1 MPNDPRVKFKKKK
14 MYDPSHNIIH
24 FGGGGSG
31 GMRSIYEDGTPPP
44 DTGGGDTG
52 GGGETGGGGTIP
64 IYRPTDT
71 IIPQPLKPSLNPG
84 EITGITIGSIAGAAA
99 LAELTRR
106 ALEEERRRRG
116 MRPVSQ
122 SDRPLSSRQS
132 GGNIFER
139 QSRTRVGRAISRGIT
154 NVNQS
159 LANAVD
165 ANAVEMTSTRPSAPI
180 QAEFAPIS
188 KVSSPSSSGA
198 ATPDIQSARSS
209 ASNSADLQSARSRP
223 SSGTTTPDGNLS
235 SIRPGARKFQQ
246 QPSALSAATT
256 PPTPAPERPYNELL
270 IDITPELRAQLESM
284 SLFNLNDP
292 NQIREMTDAQFKE
305 FVERNGIN
313 IGGPGGATPD
323 IDRFTNL
330 ELSIEDIELK
340 LMNVVDMPSARRQEL
355 VAQQKELKATL
366 AFEKEVFKRT
376 RERAELKASTENIN
390 IPKETPASKNSRPI
404 SKTIAPETPTANN
417 PVNDRITAA
426 QPTRETEMT
435 SLAAHEQRL
444 QTAIES
450 AVEVKTRGPTIFEQ
464 TRTVI
469 QKATSRKPIEAKVKI
484 DPIPKAALERAR
496 AASGLSTDVEMRPI
510 VQPQETRA
518 PPLSE
523 ADALE
528 RALKQSAL
536 EVGAAYSG
544 GEGAGSSKGVTVET
558 LRAEQQ
564 PQGSRQIEQPTA
576 AIEQPRTGK
585 GKGLAPGARERI
597 QPVERPVT
605 AEVPKLPPPVERVA
619 PVATETAVDRFNKMY
634 DIMAEQHIKHGYEI
648 PTAPEGVTGI
658 ESKKY
663 IMDEILKETVAN
675 ERPIYKGKD
684 KVEMTLEEATAKVQA
699 EYNKALNDPTTQ
711 RPVETIRPEESIQ
724 IAPTKKGKGKIKKT
738 GLLAT
743 EEQRLRPTPQSRE
756 AQARVQ
762 ARAAAA
768 PEARARAAAPEARAA
783 PAPEVRAPAPEAR
796 AAAAPE
802 ARTMSAPAETIAARR
817 RMGVPELPAPP
828 PVAPEEI
835 ASFAERRAFFE
846 ETSRRVAPPIEPAGP
861 SPPPSAPGSGTATPQ
876 EGATVERTP
885 AERASLAEEVRLGL
899 SKKPGRQ
906 KAKINYGK
914 SNSTTRNPLD
924 IFVSPQHRNIPSVE
938 LHPGAKNLNKALS
951 ELGSRVPKLVP
962 TKAKLI
968 SMGTSIAAEGG
979 GMVAGFYA
987 GSEAGKAMSNYFATH
1002 PPKNRGEEYGQALA
1016 TSMVALGVGN
1026 LVAKAVTY
1034 AIRQGVSYA
1043 VAGVVSGSISGA
1055 GAAGVT
1061 ALGEAAL
1068 FATIAT
1074 TTQFYTTKSLEDAGY
1089 SHEYARGHGAAYAT
1103 VALMAAEEVAWLAK
1117 GGPWNLAA
1125 DAAFIT
1131 SELFIIGFGIWSYFE
1146 ETAAGREQDEA
1157 EAANREEIAKQK
1169 KERDDAIAAI
1179 NSTNNLRQ
1187 DFMLDLA
1194 KYDYDFDALYATL
1207 SNEERV
1213 AMGIASPEAKAIF
1226 QRQVESAFDP
1236 FGAFQEPN
1244 NGLQAP
1250 VVLTQVEQDRRDVFN
1265 EYINWYINELRG
1277 VKQPPFNVND
1287 PRVIELNEYSG
1298 GTWQSAA
1305 GVTATTNYAQSER
1318 THPLIE
1324 NAQNEIINA
1333 FHNERKTIEEMPP
1346 DVVRYA
1352 NLDPNFRNTYEA
1364 YIVTEAQAQ
1373 IFIEFN
1379 RTQFTYNDMDPK
1391 LVEIANRDPTFRAA
1405 ADAYY
1410 QTMAKQ
1416 ARDLNLS
1423 ISEVARLNSLMERDQ
1438 AIEIGKLNEARNLI
1452 ISRNQ
1457 AENQAAIDAYNAN
1470 ILREINIYGPNF
1482 ESIIRNINDQ
1492 ALLTGHTFLYATT
1505 PAALYEQL
1513 HMEMPE
1519 LELVDP
1525 DDEIDEP
1532 DQPAATWKPGKG
1544 RKVGDTAIYSYRYN
1558 LTDEQNQELDE
1569 LARREYFINDPEE
1582 MKRRAAI
1589 IYQRDKYLYEQT
1601 DQERADDLGMTLED
1615 YYAKFGIPI
1624 DQLPIA
1630 DFNGTYPT
1638 NGRVRMPDGRIE
1650 TYVNGK
1656 RTSVELPPEILYDPN
1671 LPQQPNGNIRMPDG
1685 SMRTYLDGKVTFVS
1699 YPSTTPVA
1707 DRLTPDQINAGT
1719 PQVPDETPTTPT
1731 TPTPSAATTPDRE
1744 PTYEELKVMYP
1755 DRYQLYDTAYKK
1767 SYNQNPAV
1775 TPEMQAMYIEG
1786 LLRSEHTNRLA
1797 NGTAAPLPAPS
1808 AATTTTPTTS
1818 EPTYEQ
1824 LKMMYNEEYETLK
1837 REQRGQT
1844 TNLATMD
1851 ANIEAGLRQVYSQNP
1866 KPLPGQQQTL
1876 PEPEGPLK
1884 NGNVKMP
1891 DGSTRTYKNGLVV
1904 EVSYPSTIPYGQ
1916 QKTPQQIN
1924 DAEGVRPVS
1933 YIGPTTTPE
1942 TPKDTLKQGAVKMPD
1957 GSKRIY
1963 IDGKVVSVA
1972 YPDGTTGPTINEIN
1986 AAEGVKQADAPSIT
2000 NTNPM
2005 QAVDDLFKGKTPAPS
2020 AATTPPSA
2028 ATTPPAPSTATT
2040 PAPAP
2045 EEEVVLGNRLDS
2057 LMRKTTPAPSAA
2069 TTPPAP
2075 SAATTP
2081 PAPSAATTP
2090 PAPTTNP

>member
-44 DTGGGDTG
+44 DEGGGDTG

-84 EITGITIGSIAGAAA
+84 EITGITIGSIAAAAAA
-99 LAELTRR
+99 LEATRR
-106 ALEEERRRRG
+106 ALEKQRRPG
-116 MRPVSQ
+116 MQPVSQ
-122 SDRPLSSRQS
+122 TEDLSSRQS
-132 GGNIFER
+132 GGG
-139 QSRTRVGRAISRGIT
+139 GRRPRPKVIPREI
-154 NVNQS
+154 
-159 LANAVD
+159 VD
-165 ANAVEMTSTRPSAPI
+165 MFEMTPTRP
-180 QAEFAPIS
+180 FAPLS
-188 KVSSPSSSGA
+188 KASSPSSSGA
-198 ATPDIQSARSS
+198 ATPDLQSARSS
-209 ASNSADLQSARSRP
+209 ASSSADLQSARSRT

-235 SIRPGARKFQQ
+235 SIRPGARQFQQ
-246 QPSALSAATT
+246 QPSAPIPPIPPAPAPAPAPAPEIISPSVQLNKIKSEITLLENQLPTETDLTVKNAMKETIKILKKQATALEKTMPARPAPSAATT
-256 PPTPAPERPYNELL
+256 PPVERPAPPPESVAANTRSRSGTQLNQQLEQVRTQENLTRIENVLTPRQKRSSEGLKLANADLARPNVPKQKVYLSGRRTTYLNRIKRDYNEINRLLNDKNIPEIRRRALLQQQEEYRILIQEEESSGINKTLTTEINTSVHTPAN
-270 IDITPELRAQLESM
+270 DNLRA
-284 SLFNLNDP
+284 
-292 NQIREMTDAQFKE
+292 T
-305 FVERNGIN
+305 
-313 IGGPGGATPD
+313 
-323 IDRFTNL
+323 
-330 ELSIEDIELK
+330 
-340 LMNVVDMPSARRQEL
+340 
-355 VAQQKELKATL
+355 
-366 AFEKEVFKRT
+366 
-376 RERAELKASTENIN
+376 
-390 IPKETPASKNSRPI
+390 
-404 SKTIAPETPTANN
+404 
-417 PVNDRITAA
+417 
-426 QPTRETEMT
+426 QPTREFESRLKPVAEGTEMQP
-435 SLAAHEQRL
+435 LERQYFAEIEKIVQAAMQ
-444 QTAIES
+444 QM
-450 AVEVKTRGPTIFEQ
+450 G
-464 TRTVI
+464 
-469 QKATSRKPIEAKVKI
+469 SRKPLERARVGQSQEPSTAGKS
-484 DPIPKAALERAR
+484 ALERAR
-496 AASGLSTDVEMRPI
+496 TAPSGLSTD
-510 VQPQETRA
+510 TRA
-518 PPLSE
+518 PTLDELRIIGPEFSE
-523 ADALE
+523 AQA
-528 RALKQSAL
+528 AG
-536 EVGAAYSG
+536 VGFDLG
-544 GEGAGSSKGVTVET
+544 D
-558 LRAEQQ
+558 
-564 PQGSRQIEQPTA
+564 
-576 AIEQPRTGK
+576 PRG
-585 GKGLAPGARERI
+585 PENRERI
-597 QPVERPVT
+597 RQFIEEPLPPEPPAPSAATTPVERPAPSAATTPPEPVRRPRQVEEMGEEIGSLRAQNAIAEFNDTIDPVLTSAKNEGFVIPEAPEHIKAQGELAVKKYQYEQALEFAEKEGFYISPTEVVKGERVT
-605 AEVPKLPPPVERVA
+605 TGKARSKKKQLQLFEEVYQRARAQEGGRPSMRGTAPAEVR
-619 PVATETAVDRFNKMY
+619 AT
-634 DIMAEQHIKHGYEI
+634 
-648 PTAPEGVTGI
+648 
-658 ESKKY
+658 
-663 IMDEILKETVAN
+663 
-675 ERPIYKGKD
+675 
-684 KVEMTLEEATAKVQA
+684 
-699 EYNKALNDPTTQ
+699 
-711 RPVETIRPEESIQ
+711 
-724 IAPTKKGKGKIKKT
+724 
-738 GLLAT
+738 
-743 EEQRLRPTPQSRE
+743 
-756 AQARVQ
+756 
-762 ARAAAA
+762 A
-768 PEARARAAAPEARAA
+768 PEARARAAAPA
-783 PAPEVRAPAPEAR
+783 EVRAPS
-796 AAAAPE
+796 AATTTAQERLAQRSQEIRSGQQEINTLLE
-802 ARTMSAPAETIAARR
+802 ARTMSAPAPEVAARR
-817 RMGVPELPAPP
+817 RMGVPELPTQP
-828 PVAPEEI
+828 PVAPEER
-835 ASFAERRAFFE
+835 ASFAERQSFFE

-979 GMVAGFYA
+979 GMVAGFFA

-1002 PPKNRGEEYGQALA
+1002 PPKNRSEEYGQALA

-1055 GAAGVT
+1055 GAAGAT

-1194 KYDYDFDALYATL
+1194 KYNYDFDALYATL

-1287 PRVIELNEYSG
+1287 PRVQELEEYSG

-1410 QTMAKQ
+1410 QTLANQ

-1582 MKRRAAI
+1582 MKRRAAL

-1630 DFNGTYPT
+1630 NFDGTYPT

-1671 LPQQPNGNIRMPDG
+1671 LPQQPNGNIKMPDG
-1685 SMRTYLDGKVTFVS
+1685 SMRTYLDGKVTFVR
-1699 YPSTTPVA
+1699 YPSTTPIA

-1719 PQVPDETPTTPT
+1719 PQVPDETITPT
-1731 TPTPSAATTPDRE
+1731 IPTPSAATTPDRE

-1797 NGTAAPLPAPS
+1797 NGTAAPLPTPS

-1876 PEPEGPLK
+1876 PVPEGPLK

-1904 EVSYPSTIPYGQ
+1904 EVSYPSTIPYAQ

-2005 QAVDDLFKGKTPAPS
+2005 QAVDDLFKGKTPKPP
-2020 AATTPPSA
+2020 ATT
-2028 ATTPPAPSTATT
+2028 TTTTT

-2069 TTPPAP
+2069 TTPAPAP

-2081 PAPSAATTP
+2081 
-2090 PAPTTNP
+2090 APTTTN